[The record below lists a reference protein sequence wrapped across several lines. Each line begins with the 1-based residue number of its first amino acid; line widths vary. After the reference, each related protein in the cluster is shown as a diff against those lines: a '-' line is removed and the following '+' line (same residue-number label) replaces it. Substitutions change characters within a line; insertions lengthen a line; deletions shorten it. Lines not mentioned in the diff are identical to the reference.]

1 MPFHFL
7 AHHAMSI
14 YSITALGIS
23 MIVALLNQKGGVGK
37 TTLAVHLAAALA
49 KRGRTLLLDADPQG
63 SAVTWSSQRE
73 AAPPFTVT
81 ALAKP
86 TIHRDIEQ
94 ISHGYA
100 HVVIDGP
107 PRASDLARSVI
118 MAADTV
124 LIPVQ
129 PSPYDLWAAQET
141 VDLIEEAK
149 TYKPNIKAAFILNRK
164 SANTAISKSAKDT
177 LAQLPFPLF
186 STEIGQR
193 VIFADSAANGETV
206 GERDSKSVAAKE
218 IAALVAELEGFIA

>member
-1 MPFHFL
+1 
-7 AHHAMSI
+7 
-14 YSITALGIS
+14 

-49 KRGRTLLLDADPQG
+49 ERGRTLLLDADPQG

-73 AAPPFTVT
+73 SAPPFTVT

-86 TIHRDIEQ
+86 TIHRDIAQ
-94 ISHGYA
+94 ISHSYV

-164 SANTAISKSAKDT
+164 SANTAISKSAKDA

-186 STEIGQR
+186 ASEIGQR
-193 VIFADSAANGETV
+193 VIFAESAANGETV
-206 GERDSKSVAAKE
+206 GERGTNSLAAKE
-218 IAALVAELEGFIA
+218 IAALVAELERFIA

>member
-1 MPFHFL
+1 
-7 AHHAMSI
+7 
-14 YSITALGIS
+14 

-49 KRGRTLLLDADPQG
+49 KKGRTMLLDADPQG
-63 SAVTWSSQRE
+63 SAVSWSSQRE

-94 ISHGYA
+94 IAHGYA

-118 MAADTV
+118 MAADFI

-141 VDLIEEAK
+141 VDLIQEAM
-149 TYKPNIKAAFILNRK
+149 TYKPDLKAAFILNRK
-164 SANTAISKSAKDT
+164 TANTAISKSAKDV
-177 LAQLPFPLF
+177 LSELPFPVL
-186 STEIGQR
+186 STEIAQR
-193 VIFADSAANGETV
+193 VIFAESAATGETV
-206 GERDSKSVAAKE
+206 TERDPKGRAAAEMAAFVKEIEKVAA
-218 IAALVAELEGFIA
+218 